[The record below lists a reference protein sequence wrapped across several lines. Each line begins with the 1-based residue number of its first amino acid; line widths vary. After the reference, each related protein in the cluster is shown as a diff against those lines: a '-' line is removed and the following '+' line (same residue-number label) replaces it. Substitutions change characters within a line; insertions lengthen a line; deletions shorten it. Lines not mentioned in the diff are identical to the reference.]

1 LRAAF
6 RAGFLPVF
14 FALFLVALRADFRAA
29 GFRAAFF
36 FAAFL
41 AGFRAAFFPAGLAA
55 FFRAAE
61 AAGLAAD
68 WGAEDAGASG
78 AGAGGVGGGGA
89 GSFASGI
96 GSIQPEPDQPNSI
109 LCIAAIQ
116 ASSER
121 GCGVDPPPV
130 TRRERACRES

>member
-1 LRAAF
+1 LRADVLAGFLAVFLALFLAALRADLRAAGFRDPFLAAF
-6 RAGFLPVF
+6 RAGL
-14 FALFLVALRADFRAA
+14 
-29 GFRAAFF
+29 RAAFF
-36 FAAFL
+36 A
-41 AGFRAAFFPAGLAA
+41 AGLA

-61 AAGLAAD
+61 AAGLAPEREGD
-68 WGAEDAGASG
+68 WAGATG
-78 AGAGGVGGGGA
+78 AGAGGAGGGGA

-130 TRRERACRES
+130 TRRECACRES